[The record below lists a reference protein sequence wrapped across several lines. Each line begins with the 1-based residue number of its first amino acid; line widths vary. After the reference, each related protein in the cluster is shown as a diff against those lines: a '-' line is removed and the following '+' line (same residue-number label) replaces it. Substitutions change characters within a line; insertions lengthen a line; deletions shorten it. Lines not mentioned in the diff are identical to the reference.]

1 LNLKHF
7 VTWKVSV
14 KELEEI
20 IEKLKET
27 PCMSIPLDDNVELIL
42 TLKNNPLIIDNVITT
57 RFDSTNDTPWQ
68 WVSI

>member
-1 LNLKHF
+1 MNLKHF